1 MLSVHHNYCVA
12 QLVKNLPVMRETW
25 VRSLGRED
33 PWRRNGNPLQ
43 YSCLENARDRGAWW
57 AAVYVKA
64 LWWLISLRMFFLL
77 WPCRQPW
84 DPRSEKGG
92 LGIKSW
98 PCSVAVG
105 DGLQSPRSRTSA
117 SKKQS
122 ISSGTPVVWP
132 QSQWLGGWSPPRG
145 ALLHARRGASVG
157 ETAA

>member
-1 MLSVHHNYCVA
+1 MRKLTWEAKWDALDQTEAGSGSEAHSLPESRLLKGLGKGSLLSE
-12 QLVKNLPVMRETW
+12 L
-25 VRSLGRED
+25 
-33 PWRRNGNPLQ
+33 
-43 YSCLENARDRGAWW
+43 
-57 AAVYVKA
+57 KA
-64 LWWLISLRMFFLL
+64 LWWLISLRMVFLL

-122 ISSGTPVVWP
+122 ISSATPVVWP